1 MNSRRKIDFYE
12 ILLVLIIIFNLVD
25 ISVTSTVVSLGLAYE
40 VNPFMEVALDWGI
53 PYFIIIKLSI
63 IFGGCYLLWKRR
75 DKTFARAG
83 IVTCFLVYLS
93 LMIHF
98 IIFFSK
104 I

>member
-53 PYFIIIKLSI
+53 PYFIVIKLLI
-63 IFGGCYLLWKRR
+63 IVLGCYLLWKRR
-75 DKTFARAG
+75 DKAFAKAG
-83 IVTCFLVYLS
+83 IITCFLVYLS
-93 LMIHF
+93 LMLHF
-98 IIFFSK
+98 IIFFNN